1 MRVSLVWHVIVALVF
16 VALFA
21 LLVVSPTSNP
31 LSPPLAGKAQWKG
44 PPGCC

>member
-21 LLVVSPTSNP
+21 LLVVSPASNP
-31 LSPPLAGKAQWKG
+31 LSPVAGKAELKG